1 MVRKPC
7 WLGNEEG
14 IFLAGNEIIEPL
26 AFSAIF
32 FFGFNKWPREYWCLL
47 QYANGSFFFALWTI
61 SSYFWL
67 KRMPW
72 RNSVSQY
79 RTCRIT
85 LRQPLESCFNGSLL
99 PWLRIC
105 LFRIFFCIIASAFS
119 VCLNCTFIS
128 RTRCGKLTRTAAH
141 VCPLRQSAYL
151 KDATSVLLWKMRVF
165 FSPQTVLSQQ
175 RQNRY
180 TVRNRN
186 G

>member
-1 MVRKPC
+1 MA
-7 WLGNEEG
+7 EG
-14 IFLAGNEIIEPL
+14 VLVFASIC
-26 AFSAIF
+26 
-32 FFGFNKWPREYWCLL
+32 KWK
-47 QYANGSFFFALWTI
+47 FFFALWTI

-128 RTRCGKLTRTAAH
+128 RTRCGKLTRTATH

-151 KDATSVLLWKMRVF
+151 KDATSVLLWKMRVCF
-165 FSPQTVLSQQ
+165 FTADRVGLLDFCEIIFQKKFFNHPVTSHI
-175 RQNRY
+175 
-180 TVRNRN
+180 
-186 G
+186 